1 MVSASKPLIAL
12 ILALLFADSLPAQA
26 PSSSPPPLRLSFAG
40 AVRQAT
46 GASPDTAP
54 AAVTIAGFR
63 SDAAGARVRQARST
77 LLPSLSLS
85 GSWGDRTVNPQTLG
99 VQISGFSFPSLL
111 PPFNAYH
118 GPARRAPTPV

>member
-85 GSWGDRTVNPQTLG
+85 GSWVNRTFNPQTLG
-99 VQISGFSFPSLL
+99 FNIPGFSLPSLV
-111 PPFNAYH
+111 PPFNAYEI
-118 GPARRAPTPV
+118 GRAHV